1 MVNFIYTRLKT
12 VISVILFTVLISP
25 ATMAET
31 KVSQVLDKILEAH
44 RTYSAG
50 MSVPYEREILTR
62 SMAMLD
68 DMGSDIASGI
78 FFFREPDMLK
88 VEQKVPAI
96 EYVISNGKNIWFYEP
111 DKKSASKMDS
121 IGRSLSIISM
131 IFTGLKNPEESFNI
145 TLLEP
150 DGENYYELTLIPDE
164 TWEEID
170 NIKILV
176 SKKDYIIYRMEIIDI
191 TGNLT
196 RFKLGAF
203 EQKKG
208 LEAGFFDFAVPDGV
222 RVIEEE

>member
-1 MVNFIYTRLKT
+1 MINIKFARLHT
-12 VISVILFTVLISP
+12 VISVILFAALISP
-25 ATMAET
+25 FAIAET
-31 KVSQVLDKILEAH
+31 KVSQVLDKIMEAH
-44 RTYSAG
+44 RPYSAG

-222 RVIEEE
+222 RVIEE

>member
-1 MVNFIYTRLKT
+1 MANLKYTKLIT
-12 VISVILFTVLISP
+12 VISLILFTVLISP
-25 ATMAET
+25 VTGAET
-31 KVSQVLDKILEAH
+31 KVSQVLDRILETH
-44 RTYSAG
+44 RPYSAG
-50 MSVPYEREILTR
+50 MSVPYRREILTR

-68 DMGSDIASGI
+68 DMGSDIASGT
-78 FFFREPDMLK
+78 FFFKEPDMLK
-88 VEQKVPAI
+88 VEQKEPVI
-96 EYVISNGKNIWFYEP
+96 EYVISNGKKIWFYEP
-111 DKKSASKMDS
+111 EKKTVSKIDS

-131 IFTGLKNPEESFNI
+131 IFTGLKNPEETFNVSI
-145 TLLEP
+145 LEP
-150 DGENYYELTLIPDE
+150 DGADYYELTLIPDE

-176 SKKDYIIYRMEIIDI
+176 SKKDYIINRIEIIDI

-208 LEAGFFDFAVPDGV
+208 LEAGFFEFAVPDGV

>member
-1 MVNFIYTRLKT
+1 MANLKYTKLIT
-12 VISVILFTVLISP
+12 VISLILFTVLISP
-25 ATMAET
+25 VTGAET
-31 KVSQVLDKILEAH
+31 KVSQVLDRILETH
-44 RTYSAG
+44 RPYSAG
-50 MSVPYEREILTR
+50 MSVPYRRKILTR

-68 DMGSDIASGI
+68 DMGSDIASGT
-78 FFFREPDMLK
+78 FFFKEPDMLK
-88 VEQKVPAI
+88 VEQKEPVI
-96 EYVISNGKNIWFYEP
+96 EYVISNGKKIWFYEP
-111 DKKSASKMDS
+111 EKKTVSKIDS

-131 IFTGLKNPEESFNI
+131 IFTGLKNPEETFNVSI
-145 TLLEP
+145 LEP
-150 DGENYYELTLIPDE
+150 DGADYYELTLIPDE

-176 SKKDYIIYRMEIIDI
+176 SKKDYIINRIEIIDI

-208 LEAGFFDFAVPDGV
+208 LEAGFFEFAVPDGV